1 LVEEGGVVVGHRRTA
16 GQGAQS
22 MRKYLDFFLVVAMF
36 GVVFVGGLAVSGRID
51 HRFGSLGDALAW
63 LIR

>member
-1 LVEEGGVVVGHRRTA
+1 
-16 GQGAQS
+16 

-36 GVVFVGGLAVSGRID
+36 GVVFVGALAVSGRIGY
-51 HRFGSLGDALAW
+51 RFGSLGDALAW